1 MSTAASPTVARPA
14 PRPALRWVLLV
25 AAILIEVAASL
36 SLKGALEQPLLYVVV
51 GVGYPTSF
59 VLLALVL
66 REGMPL
72 GVAYGIWGAS
82 GVALTAL
89 ASSVLYDEPL
99 TALMTLGVAL
109 VMGGVLAIEV
119 GSQRA
124 HAAAAEASDG
134 ALGEGAR

>member
-1 MSTAASPTVARPA
+1 MPGPTTGARGPTARRPA
-14 PRPALRWVLLV
+14 TRWVLLV

-51 GVGYPTSF
+51 GVGYPASF

-66 REGMPL
+66 RAGMPL

-99 TALMTLGVAL
+99 TALTTLGIAL

-124 HAAAAEASDG
+124 HAAAAPAADG